1 MLSSLNKC
9 HSIADLRSL
18 AQGRLPKVMFDYLD
32 GAADDEVTL
41 ARNSSG
47 FGRWQFIPRALIDAT
62 NIDLSTRVQG
72 SAIALPL
79 VFAPTGGSRLFHHR
93 GEFATSA
100 AAAQAGTI
108 FSLSS
113 MASIDIETV
122 AAHTAGDKWFQ
133 IYVWKDR
140 GVVREFIQRCRASGY
155 KALCLTVDVAT
166 PGNRERDLRNGFT
179 LPPRFTAASLFDM
192 ALHPRWWWHTLSKP
206 RITLANVVGK
216 AGIGVTSATTLGQY
230 ANSQLDASV
239 TWKDMEWMI
248 QEWGGPFLIKGLLA
262 ADDARIAVDNGA
274 SGVIL
279 SNHGG
284 RQLDHSAAPID
295 VLPEVVDALG
305 GRAEILVDGGVRRGT
320 DVVKALALGATACM
334 IGRPY
339 LYGLAAGGQDGVTRA
354 VDLLRNEI
362 RRALMLLGCPDV
374 KKLDRS
380 FLRRLD

>member
-1 MLSSLNKC
+1 MTTSLNKC

-18 AQGRLPKVMFDYLD
+18 AQARLPKVMFDYID

-41 ARNSSG
+41 ARNTSG
-47 FGRWQFIPRALIDAT
+47 FERWQFLPRALVDASDI
-62 NIDLSTRVQG
+62 NLATRVQG
-72 SAIALPL
+72 SAIALP
-79 VFAPTGGSRLFHHR
+79 VIFSPTGGSRLFHHR
-93 GEFATSA
+93 GEYATSA
-100 AAAQAGTI
+100 AAAAANTI

-113 MASIDIETV
+113 MASVDIETV

-140 GVVREFIQRCRASGY
+140 GVVREFIQRCKASGY
-155 KALCLTVDVAT
+155 KALCLTVDVPS

-192 ALHPRWWWHTLSKP
+192 ALHPRWWLRTLTTP
-206 RITLANVVGK
+206 RVTLANVAGK
-216 AGIGVTSATTLGQY
+216 AGIGVTNAVTLGQY
-230 ANSQLDASV
+230 ANSQLDSSV
-239 TWKDMEWMI
+239 TWKDMEWMAD
-248 QEWGGPFLIKGLLA
+248 EWGGPFLIKGILSA
-262 ADDARIAVDNGA
+262 QDARIAIDCGA
-274 SGVIL
+274 TGVIL

-295 VLPEVVDALG
+295 VLPDVVEAVG
-305 GRAEILVDGGVRRGT
+305 GRTEILIDGGVRRGT

-339 LYGLAAGGQDGVTRA
+339 LYGLAAGGEDGVTKA
-354 VDLLRNEI
+354 ITLLRDEI

-374 KKLDRS
+374 RKLDRS